1 MIAALLGEED
11 TIHSSVLPHNKQGGV
26 PTLQLYGSK
35 NMFDPFRQG
44 LCILCDVVHMTRLIS
59 KCLGFTTQGLN
70 PAAHLLA
77 IHLIHGASCNQFTA

>member
-1 MIAALLGEED
+1 
-11 TIHSSVLPHNKQGGV
+11 
-26 PTLQLYGSK
+26 
-35 NMFDPFRQG
+35 MFDPFRQG